1 MTGKGWLI
9 NIRKKTAILMSLCS
23 RANSLLFLLISHL
36 RYINRNIII
45 LQNLVKNF
53 LEFYMDLFGI
63 DKFLKEV
70 LYKLVDER
78 TKEIKDKADKT
89 AAKKIKHNY
98 VRQIRIDR
106 IRD

>member
-1 MTGKGWLI
+1 
-9 NIRKKTAILMSLCS
+9 
-23 RANSLLFLLISHL
+23 
-36 RYINRNIII
+36 
-45 LQNLVKNF
+45 
-53 LEFYMDLFGI
+53 MDLFGI